1 MSPSTTPFID
11 LLKRDRRYKAE
22 AYAFVYEALN
32 YAQTILGF
40 DQNLGHGQ
48 EEKNES
54 VSENFSVK
62 TGNNQTTDQTIDQ
75 TTETDQTNHITGQEL
90 CQAAR
95 EYAVIQYGFLAKTVL
110 DSIGIRKTDD
120 IGEIVYNLIGIGQM
134 RKTPQDSREDFN
146 NVFDFE
152 TAFGKTY
159 QIHSGN
165 A

>member
-32 YAQTILGF
+32 YAQTILG
-40 DQNLGHGQ
+40 LGQ

-54 VSENFSVK
+54 VSEKLPVK
-62 TGNNQTTDQTIDQ
+62 IKAKNIEPDK

-120 IGEIVYNLIGIGQM
+120 IGEIVYNLISIGQM
-134 RKTPQDSREDFN
+134 HKTPQDSREDFN

>member
-1 MSPSTTPFID
+1 MSLSTTTPFIE

-32 YAQTILGF
+32 YAQNILG
-40 DQNLGHGQ
+40 LGQ

-54 VSENFSVK
+54 VSEEILIRAENTEAENTERGK
-62 TGNNQTTDQTIDQ
+62 
-75 TTETDQTNHITGQEL
+75 TTEIALANHITGQEL

-95 EYAVIQYGFLAKTVL
+95 EYAIIQYGFLAQTVL

-120 IGEIVYNLIGIGQM
+120 IGEIVYNLINIGQM

-159 QIHSGN
+159 RIHSGT

>member
-1 MSPSTTPFID
+1 MSPSTTPFIE

-32 YAQTILGF
+32 YAQTILG
-40 DQNLGHGQ
+40 LGHV
-48 EEKNES
+48 EKNES
-54 VSENFSVK
+54 VLESSEKRSGK
-62 TGNNQTTDQTIDQ
+62 TENTEPDQTIDA
-75 TTETDQTNHITGQEL
+75 DQSNHITGQEL

-95 EYAVIQYGFLAKTVL
+95 DYAIIQYGFLAKTVL

-120 IGEIVYNLIGIGQM
+120 IGEIVYNLISIGQM
-134 RKTPQDSREDFN
+134 RKTPQDSRDDFH

-159 QIHSGN
+159 QIYSDN

>member
-1 MSPSTTPFID
+1 MSSSTTSFID
-11 LLKRDRRYKAE
+11 LLKHDRRYKAE

-32 YAQTILGF
+32 YAQNILG
-40 DQNLGHGQ
+40 LGQ

-54 VSENFSVK
+54 VSEEIPVK
-62 TGNNQTTDQTIDQ
+62 TKSAEQDNA
-75 TTETDQTNHITGQEL
+75 TEIALGNHITGQEL

-95 EYAVIQYGFLAKTVL
+95 EYAIVQYGFLAKMVL

-120 IGEIVYNLIGIGQM
+120 IGEIVYNLISIGQM